1 MDFKTSVLTFAL
13 LALTAVGALAA
24 TGSDDDDDTP
34 RRWAV
39 TVGMGLS
46 CPTATNDTQ
55 QGTVFG
61 KAASFGSPG
70 FSIMAERYL
79 PGTNFSVVGGYASEE
94 VDFFGGDVAAT
105 MHNIMVGA
113 RYYPLS
119 PLYAVQP
126 YAQLSALVNVG
137 EASQEGSLTCSGS
150 SYYNYRRDY
159 SLTCPRVSAV
169 PVVGLDVY
177 ILSSLALEL
186 QYGYALALGGKA
198 HIRTMPSEQE
208 LPDFARSNMHR
219 HSVSIGLKFT
229 FPFRL
234 TESDGCNI
242 IDMLFGVYEADRS
255 HETKSEKKQA
265 RLKRVLDSY

>member
-1 MDFKTSVLTFAL
+1 MDFKTSVLTFAF
-13 LALTAVGALAA
+13 LALMAVGALAA
-24 TGSDDDDDTP
+24 TGSDDDTP

-55 QGTVFG
+55 QGIVFG

-70 FSIMAERYL
+70 FNIMAERYL
-79 PGTNFSVVGGYASEE
+79 PGTNFSLVGGYASEE

-105 MHNIMVGA
+105 MHNIQVGA

-137 EASQEGSLTCSGS
+137 DASQNGSLTCSGTD
-150 SYYNYRRDY
+150 NYRRDY
-159 SLTCPRVSAV
+159 SVTCPRVSAV
-169 PVVGLDVY
+169 PMVGLDVY

-198 HIRTMPSEQE
+198 HIRTMPSGQNV
-208 LPDFARSNMHR
+208 PDLARSNMHR

-234 TESDGCNI
+234 TESDTSNI

>member
-1 MDFKTSVLTFAL
+1 MDFKSSVLTFAL

-24 TGSDDDDDTP
+24 TGSDDDDTP

-46 CPTATNDTQ
+46 CPSATNDAQ

-70 FSIMAERYL
+70 FNIMAERYL
-79 PGTNFSVVGGYASEE
+79 PGTNFSIVGGYASEE
-94 VDFFGGDVAAT
+94 VGFFGGEVAAT
-105 MHNIMVGA
+105 MHNIQVGA

-137 EASQEGSLTCSGS
+137 EASQEGSLTCSGAD
-150 SYYNYRRDY
+150 NYRRDY
-159 SLTCPRVSAV
+159 SLTCPRVSAM
-169 PVVGLDVY
+169 PAVGLDIY
-177 ILSSLALEL
+177 ILSSLTLEM
-186 QYGYALALGGKA
+186 QYGYALAIGGKA
-198 HIRTMPSEQE
+198 HICTMPSAQE
-208 LPDFARSNMHR
+208 LPDYARSNMHR
-219 HSVSIGLKFT
+219 HSVTIGVKFT

-234 TESDGCNI
+234 TESDTNNI

-255 HETKSEKKQA
+255 HETKSEKKKA